1 MNKEL
6 LKKEWA
12 SLKIDQQPNWPNSF
26 EYDSIIQT
34 LSYYPKIV
42 NEDEII
48 LLKEELKLIN
58 QKQSFVIQGG
68 DCAETFTNFNSSSI
82 KNKLEI

>member
-6 LKKEWA
+6 LKKEWS
-12 SLKIDQQPNWPNSF
+12 SLKIDQQPTWPNEF

-42 NEDEII
+42 NEDEIV
-48 LLKEELKLIN
+48 LLKDELKLIN
-58 QKQSFVIQGG
+58 NRKSFVIQGG
-68 DCAETFTNFNSSSI
+68 D
-82 KNKLEI
+82 

>member
-6 LKKEWA
+6 LKKQWA

-48 LLKEELKLIN
+48 LLKEE
-58 QKQSFVIQGG
+58 S
-68 DCAETFTNFNSSSI
+68 
-82 KNKLEI
+82 